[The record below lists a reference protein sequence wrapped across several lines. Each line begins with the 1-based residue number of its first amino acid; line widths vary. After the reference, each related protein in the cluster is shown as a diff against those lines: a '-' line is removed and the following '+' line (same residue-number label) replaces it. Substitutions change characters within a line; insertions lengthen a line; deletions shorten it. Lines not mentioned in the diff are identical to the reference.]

1 MLKCE
6 SKIQCVFKSQLGCE
20 LLYQATS
27 WESYLNHCPLCSGL
41 RKESR
46 MSSSGEGLVTMYR
59 RA

>member
-6 SKIQCVFKSQLGCE
+6 NDIKCIFRSQLRCE

-27 WESYLNHCPLCSGL
+27 WESYLSHCPLCSGL
-41 RKESR
+41 RKESW
-46 MSSSGEGLVTMYR
+46 MSSSGEGLVTMYK